1 VVAAGRD
8 HGDPAALAL
17 TATPQATALMP
28 LAPVH
33 VKAARDI
40 GPPHAHRR
48 RQLVGEV
55 PLGEDSERYM
65 VDIMSGA
72 TMLRTL
78 SVTATMALYA
88 AADELSD
95 FGVPQAVLTVRV
107 TQLSATVGRGF
118 PADVILRV

>member
-1 VVAAGRD
+1 
-8 HGDPAALAL
+8 
-17 TATPQATALMP
+17 
-28 LAPVH
+28 
-33 VKAARDI
+33 
-40 GPPHAHRR
+40 
-48 RQLVGEV
+48 
-55 PLGEDSERYM
+55 M